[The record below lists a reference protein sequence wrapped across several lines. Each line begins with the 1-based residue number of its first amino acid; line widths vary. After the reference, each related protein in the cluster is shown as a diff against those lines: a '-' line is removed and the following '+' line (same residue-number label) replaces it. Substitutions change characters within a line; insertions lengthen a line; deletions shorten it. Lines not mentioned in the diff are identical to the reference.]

1 MQKEIVLAL
10 GGGGVRGVAHLGVV
24 QCLYDNNYKINGIAG
39 TSAGG
44 LFGAFIAAGYQPK
57 ELLPVVDTFF
67 SESNFKPS
75 LMGKTDGLIANSGI
89 KEALEPYLKDKNIED
104 LPIPFVASSFSLKL
118 GEEFVISEGDL
129 IQAILS
135 TIALP
140 GVFPSQG
147 DLLLVDGGLA
157 DQVPVAPARNLDSSA
172 PLVAVVL
179 HHVPHDFGID
189 DVRFPLDTRVYEPLA
204 KTVSKSS
211 FGAIMRHLIASIDI
225 VTSQISELII
235 QLHKP
240 DVVIKPIVGQY
251 GLLQKIDSQILFD
264 EGYRAMEAELET
276 LEKAN
281 SLFSSL
287 TRIAKYAHAEPRD
300 SSPTTQN
307 SDEGQ
312 E

>member
-10 GGGGVRGVAHLGVV
+10 GGGGIRGVAHLGVV
-24 QCLYDNNYKINGIAG
+24 QCLYDHNYKINGIAG

-44 LFGAFIAAGYQPK
+44 LFGALIAAGYQPK
-57 ELLPVVDTFF
+57 ELLPVVDKFF
-67 SESNFKPS
+67 SESGFRPS
-75 LMGKTDGLIANSGI
+75 VWERSDGLLANSGI
-89 KEALEPYLKDKNIED
+89 KDALDPYLKDKNIED
-104 LPIPFVASSFSLKL
+104 LPTPFVASSFSLKI
-118 GEEFVISEGDL
+118 GEEVVISEGDV
-129 IQAILS
+129 IQSILS

-147 DLLLVDGGLA
+147 ELLLVDGGLA

-172 PLVAVVL
+172 SVVAVVL
-179 HHVPHDFGID
+179 HHVPRDFSID
-189 DVRFPLDTRVYEPLA
+189 DVQFPVDTGIYKPLVR
-204 KTVSKSS
+204 TVSKSS
-211 FGAIMRHLIASIDI
+211 FGDVIRHLTASIDI

-240 DVVIKPIVGQY
+240 DVVVKPIVGQY
-251 GLLQKIDSQILFD
+251 GLLQKIDPQILFD
-264 EGYRAMEAELET
+264 AGYQAMEEELET

-287 TRIAKYAHAEPRD
+287 TRIAKYAHAEPSD
-300 SSPTTQN
+300 SSTAPQN

>member
-1 MQKEIVLAL
+1 MQKEVVLAL

-24 QCLYDNNYKINGIAG
+24 QCLYDHNYKINGIAG

-44 LFGAFIAAGYQPK
+44 LFGALIAAGYQPK
-57 ELLPVVDTFF
+57 DLLPVVDKFF
-67 SESNFKPS
+67 SESSFRS
-75 LMGKTDGLIANSGI
+75 SFWERTDGLIANSGI
-89 KEALEPYLKDKNIED
+89 KNALEPYLKDKIIED

-118 GEEFVISEGDL
+118 GEEVIITEGDV
-129 IQAILS
+129 IRAILS
-135 TIALP
+135 TTALP

-147 DLLLVDGGLA
+147 DLILVDGGLA
-157 DQVPVAPARNLDSSA
+157 DQVPVAPARNLNNSTA
-172 PLVAVVL
+172 VVAVVL
-179 HHVPHDFGID
+179 HHVPQNFSIN
-189 DVRFPLDTRVYEPLA
+189 DVRFPLDTGIYEPLV
-204 KTVSKSS
+204 KTVSKTS
-211 FGAIMRHLIASIDI
+211 FGDVIRHLTASIDI

-240 DVVIKPIVGQY
+240 DVVVKPIVGQY

-264 EGYRAMEAELET
+264 EGYRSMEAELET

-287 TRIAKYAHAEPRD
+287 ARIAKYAHAEPQD
-300 SSPTTQN
+300 SSTTPQN

>member
-1 MQKEIVLAL
+1 MQKEVVLAF
-10 GGGGVRGVAHLGVV
+10 GGGGIRGVAHLGVV
-24 QCLYDNNYKINGIAG
+24 QCLYDHNYKISGIAG

-57 ELLPVVDTFF
+57 ELLPVVNNFF
-67 SESNFKPS
+67 SESGFKPS
-75 LMGKTDGLIANSGI
+75 VREKSDGLLANSGI
-89 KEALEPYLKDKNIED
+89 KDALEPYLKDKNIED

-118 GEEFVISEGDL
+118 GEEVVISEGDV

-147 DLLLVDGGLA
+147 ELLLVDGGLA

-172 PLVAVVL
+172 PVVAVVL
-179 HHVPHDFGID
+179 HHVPDDFGIN
-189 DVRFPLDTRVYEPLA
+189 DVRFPVDTGIYEPLVR
-204 KTVSKSS
+204 TVSKSS
-211 FGAIMRHLIASIDI
+211 FGDVIRHLTASIDI

-240 DVVIKPIVGQY
+240 DVVVKPIVGQY
-251 GLLQKIDSQILFD
+251 GLLQKIDAQILFD

-276 LEKAN
+276 LDKAN

-287 TRIAKYAHAEPRD
+287 TRIAKYARAEPND
-300 SSPTTQN
+300 SSTPPQN

-312 E
+312 K

>member
-1 MQKEIVLAL
+1 MQKEVVLAL
-10 GGGGVRGVAHLGVV
+10 GGGGVRGVAHLGAV
-24 QCLYDNNYKINGIAG
+24 QCLYDHNYKINGIAG

-44 LFGAFIAAGYQPK
+44 LFGALIAAGYQPK
-57 ELLPVVDTFF
+57 DLLPVVDKFF
-67 SESNFKPS
+67 FESAFKPS
-75 LMGKTDGLIANSGI
+75 FWERTDGLIANSGI
-89 KEALEPYLKDKNIED
+89 KDALEPYLKDKKIED

-118 GEEFVISEGDL
+118 GDEVIISKGDV

-147 DLLLVDGGLA
+147 DLILVDGGLA
-157 DQVPVAPARNLDSSA
+157 DQVPVAPARNLDRSTA
-172 PLVAVVL
+172 VVAVVL
-179 HHVPHDFGID
+179 HHVPHDFSINDVHFPVDTGI
-189 DVRFPLDTRVYEPLA
+189 YEPLV
-204 KTVSKSS
+204 KSVSKTS
-211 FGAIMRHLIASIDI
+211 FGEVLRHLIASIDI

-240 DVVIKPIVGQY
+240 DVVVKPIVGQY
-251 GLLQKIDSQILFD
+251 GMLQKIDSQLLFN

-287 TRIAKYAHAEPRD
+287 TRIAKYAQAEPQD
-300 SSPTTQN
+300 SSTTPQN
-307 SDEGQ
+307 SDESQ